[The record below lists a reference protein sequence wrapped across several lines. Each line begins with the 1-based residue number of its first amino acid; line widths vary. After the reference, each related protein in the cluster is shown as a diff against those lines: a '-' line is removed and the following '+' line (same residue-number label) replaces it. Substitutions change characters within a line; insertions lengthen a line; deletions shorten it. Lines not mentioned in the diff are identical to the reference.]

1 MGIRGLTG
9 FIDDHFTGWKR
20 TRITGNLII
29 DGYSVCHTM
38 YHELGIDSAHGG
50 DYVSFANC
58 IKEFFK
64 ALVNSN
70 VTPYVVFD
78 GVDLDEK
85 KKETHLERRTKDVC
99 RVWKMFRGQSL
110 VERFL
115 PYFARQVM
123 VETVRNIDD
132 VHFNMVEGDADSYL
146 AGMAIALNGPVL
158 STDSDFFIFPIPSGY
173 IPYANLSWRSWR
185 EHPIVANVFTY
196 TSFIKQVG
204 LTDPALLTLIP
215 AVMGNDTMAP
225 LEYFT
230 VNVVMKG
237 LPCNLKLTQTI
248 VKSIIQFAKKFNSSI
263 ECTMSVY
270 NSTKHSNENP
280 LLNMQEAYDFYYGSV
295 QQYSTLKHAPSF
307 RCTDQCGVPDFVV
320 KQFIKGKFSSLLMD
334 AICLHDV
341 DLRVAAEDLTST
353 WCHQIGI
360 PIRKVIYAITSTEG
374 GEIFEY
380 QRCLGN
386 FKDYKHVSMEVV
398 NQVKYRNEI
407 VHVPQLLDIPLFS
420 TIKKIQILFGVLE
433 CTAEMFAQFPSNL
446 RIVLA
451 ITRFWRIHL
460 ETDINPCF
468 LLSALVIHLIEG
480 SSKQLIQTTYELE
493 SMPYREWTI
502 DSITLKE
509 ITCGYLLQ
517 FVHAFSQWQ
526 SLYHDIYCLN
536 QLLLEPV
543 ELFGLPEFFEGT
555 KMYKSFQDLLNH
567 GIEKV
572 ILSKELD
579 ATQYYSMFKILMS

>member
-9 FIDDHFTGWKR
+9 FIDDHFVGWKR

-38 YHELGIDSAHGG
+38 YHDLGLDSEHGG
-50 DYVSFANC
+50 DYVSFAIC

-64 ALVNSN
+64 ALITSDI
-70 VTPYVVFD
+70 TPYVVFD

-99 RVWKMFRGQSL
+99 RVWKMLHGQSL

-123 VETVRNIDD
+123 VETVRNIDG
-132 VHFNMVEGDADSYL
+132 VHFNVVEGDADSYL
-146 AGMAIALNGPVL
+146 AGMAVALNGPVL

-173 IPYANLSWRSWR
+173 IPYANLSWKGWR

-196 TSFIKQVG
+196 TAFTKQLG

-225 LEYFT
+225 LENFT
-230 VNVVMKG
+230 VNVLMKG
-237 LPCNLKLTQTI
+237 SACDLRLTQTT
-248 VKSIIQFAKKFNSSI
+248 VKSIIRFAKKFNSSI

-270 NSTKHSNENP
+270 NSTKCSRENP

-295 QQYSTLKHAPSF
+295 QQYSDLNYVPNF
-307 RCTDQCGVPDFVV
+307 RCTDKCGVPDFVI
-320 KQFIKGKFSSLLMD
+320 KQFVKGKFSTLLMD

-341 DLRVAAEDLTST
+341 DLRVAAEDMTSR

-360 PIRKVIYAITSTEG
+360 PIRKVIYAIISTKDG
-374 GEIFEY
+374 KIFEY

-398 NQVKYRNEI
+398 NQINYRNEI
-407 VHVPQLLDIPLFS
+407 ICVPQLLDIPSFS
-420 TIKKIQILFGVLE
+420 TAKKRCILFGVLE
-433 CTAEMFAQFPSNL
+433 CTEEMFARFPSNL
-446 RIVLA
+446 IVVLA
-451 ITRFWRIHL
+451 ITRYWRIHC
-460 ETDINPCF
+460 ETDLNPSN
-468 LLSALVIHLIEG
+468 LLSVLIIRLLEDPQE
-480 SSKQLIQTTYELE
+480 KLIQTTCGLD
-493 SMPYREWTI
+493 SLPYREWTV
-502 DSITLKE
+502 DNNTLKE
-509 ITCGYLLQ
+509 ITSGCLLQ
-517 FVHAFSQWQ
+517 FVHAFAQWQ

-543 ELFGLPEFFEGT
+543 ELLALSEFFEGT
-555 KMYKSFQDLLNH
+555 KMYSCFKDILDH
-567 GIEKV
+567 GIKKV
-572 ILSKELD
+572 ILHRKLD
-579 ATQYYSMFKILMS
+579 GAQYNSIYKTLS